1 MKAELKI
8 IIFNSRVLASTE
20 TTGFCVL
27 MKTLTS
33 SDRKGGWPLVL
44 TEIFQKLKG
53 VLNTQIFQIQ
63 GLSMYA
69 REEKLHR
76 RRRLKLGG
84 WGYAPPDFV
93 VLRHKYWN
101 FCRWGA
107 DVPPDET
114 SLATRSKEKRLYS
127 QARIIENYR
136 WQRQTCMYLII
147 NTTFFSTP
155 VAKLRENVHKCL
167 TLLPSIFMTGVHPP
181 SPHPKFPKWQR
192 TETSLGSKRRV
203 TNWVTFHLYKMKSHF
218 NFSSSYKNKW
228 MEFSTVSVKSKF
240 LRFPIMLLGVTTR

>member
-1 MKAELKI
+1 
-8 IIFNSRVLASTE
+8 
-20 TTGFCVL
+20 
-27 MKTLTS
+27 MKTSTS
-33 SDRKGGWPLVL
+33 SDRKGRWPLLL

-84 WGYAPPDFV
+84 WGYAPPDFAI
-93 VLRHKYWN
+93 LRHKYWN

-147 NTTFFSTP
+147 NDNTFFSTP

-192 TETSLGSKRRV
+192 TETSLESRRRV
-203 TNWVTFHLYKMKSHF
+203 TNWLTFNLYKMKSHF
-218 NFSSSYKNKW
+218 NFSSSHSAVGEKK
-228 MEFSTVSVKSKF
+228 MECTLTGCKKKKGSLFLTEISEWNSVQSQSNLNF
-240 LRFPIMLLGVTTR
+240 WGSPLF

>member
-1 MKAELKI
+1 MVTDRIQSKQILHSLIIDAIEMKAELKI

-84 WGYAPPDFV
+84 WGYAPPDFAI
-93 VLRHKYWN
+93 LRHKYWN

-127 QARIIENYR
+127 QAWIIENF
-136 WQRQTCMYLII
+136 L
-147 NTTFFSTP
+147 P
-155 VAKLRENVHKCL
+155 L
-167 TLLPSIFMTGVHPP
+167 TAANLHV
-181 SPHPKFPKWQR
+181 
-192 TETSLGSKRRV
+192 
-203 TNWVTFHLYKMKSHF
+203 F
-218 NFSSSYKNKW
+218 NY
-228 MEFSTVSVKSKF
+228 
-240 LRFPIMLLGVTTR
+240 

>member
-1 MKAELKI
+1 MRLKNAELNL
-8 IIFNSRVLASTE
+8 IIFNSRVFASTE
-20 TTGFCVL
+20 TRGLCVL
-27 MKTLTS
+27 IWKPSPRLTGKADDDLCYWPRYS
-33 SDRKGGWPLVL
+33 RSLKVFLILKSFRSKDLACIRTRRKVRA
-44 TEIFQKLKG
+44 QKALQTWRTG
-53 VLNTQIFQIQ
+53 VMLPQKIYSFTS
-63 GLSMYA
+63 LA
-69 REEKLHR
+69 
-76 RRRLKLGG
+76 
-84 WGYAPPDFV
+84 
-93 VLRHKYWN
+93 WN

-192 TETSLGSKRRV
+192 TETSLESRRRV
-203 TNWVTFHLYKMKSHF
+203 TNWLTFNLYKMK
-218 NFSSSYKNKW
+218 
-228 MEFSTVSVKSKF
+228 
-240 LRFPIMLLGVTTR
+240 